1 MTSLFEDQDEAAAF
15 SRYRVAQ
22 QIEYGTWVAAT
33 DLKVNGVL
41 AFAAGHP
48 VPVSHVETYGWDKD
62 GSVVPS
68 GTELPDPVADRA
80 EALRARRAVLEAEQA
95 AIDAELAEAGP
106 VERTILD
113 EIDRAEDEAQPAPK
127 RKAAAKKNEE

>member
-1 MTSLFEDQDEAAAF
+1 MTSAMFEDQDEAAAF
-15 SRYRVAQ
+15 SRYRIAQ
-22 QIEYGTWVAAT
+22 QIEYGTWVAAA

-68 GTELPDPVADRA
+68 GTDLPDPAADRA
-80 EALRARRAVLEAEQA
+80 EALRARRAALAAEVAAIEAELGDGEEGA
-95 AIDAELAEAGP
+95 ADGNHEAEE
-106 VERTILD
+106 
-113 EIDRAEDEAQPAPK
+113 PAAPRRLSK
-127 RKAAAKKNEE
+127 QKIKE